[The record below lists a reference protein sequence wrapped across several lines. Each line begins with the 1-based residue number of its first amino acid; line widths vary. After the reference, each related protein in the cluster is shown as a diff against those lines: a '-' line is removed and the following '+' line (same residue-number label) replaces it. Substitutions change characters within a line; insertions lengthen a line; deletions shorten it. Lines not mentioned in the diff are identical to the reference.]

1 MAYKSLP
8 SYNLLKAKQHKVF
21 KLPFGIKMKVLSFT
35 FLILLAITSN
45 CIAQQF
51 LALDVSRVTGFK
63 RIKYYI
69 GDEITFKLKDSHKK
83 QKGKIVFFSDS
94 LFQLED
100 KTYVN
105 IDNIK
110 VTYRNNANF
119 VTNGLGRFCL
129 IFGPGF
135 LGLDTFNNLINKRKP
150 LINEIAVKEG
160 AAFVGGG
167 LILKNMM
174 KRRYKIGKRKS
185 IKIVDLSIE

>member
-1 MAYKSLP
+1 
-8 SYNLLKAKQHKVF
+8 
-21 KLPFGIKMKVLSFT
+21 MKNKGHIIAF
-35 FLILLAITSN
+35 ILLLLFTSN

-51 LALDVSRVTGFK
+51 LALDVSSVTGFK

-69 GDEITFKLKDSHKK
+69 GDEITFKLKDSNKK
-83 QKGKIVFFSDS
+83 KTGKIVSFGDS

-100 KTYVN
+100 KSFVN
-105 IDNIK
+105 IGNIK
-110 VTYRNNANF
+110 SIHRNNANF

-150 LINEIAVKEG
+150 IINDMAVKEG

-167 LILKNMM
+167 LILKNIM
-174 KRRYKIGKRKS
+174 KRRYNIGKRKS
-185 IKIVDLSIE
+185 IKIVDLSLN

>member
-1 MAYKSLP
+1 M
-8 SYNLLKAKQHKVF
+8 KA
-21 KLPFGIKMKVLSFT
+21 
-35 FLILLAITSN
+35 LILTLLIVTAIISN
-45 CIAQQF
+45 SNAQQF

-83 QKGKIVFFSDS
+83 QNGKIVSFGDS
-94 LFQLED
+94 LFQLEN
-100 KTYVN
+100 KTIVN
-105 IDNIK
+105 IKEIK
-110 VTYRNNANF
+110 VIYRNNANF
-119 VTNGLGRFCL
+119 VTHGLSRFCL

-150 LINEIAVKEG
+150 LINDMAVKEG

-174 KRRYKIGKRKS
+174 KRRYKLGKKKT
-185 IKIVDLSIE
+185 IKIVDLSLN